1 MTNPDFVAA
10 ATRHLHD
17 ARILNE
23 KVCCDNAVYLA
34 GYVAECALKAVVE
47 RSGLTAQLFGHKLAK
62 LEGDGLDLAVAMLP
76 ASARYRPPA
85 SAVRAIN
92 SAWSPSL
99 RYSPSQA
106 GMVQSLGLVEA
117 AAEIWTS
124 CIGEMLLDGVILE
137 LPMMVE
143 ITFDTA
149 LQEVVAAVQKTGLDL
164 AGCELTLLRDLAGR
178 IRLHA
183 ACPTGQRWP
192 AGSRETLKTALRAA
206 QPYHTEVVYLEI
218 LGEGSREFPLTDRLV
233 SERQPYDVGE
243 RTENSPAWFRFER
256 RFSKDSWLQETGR
269 PQEPWPLENAP
280 VVVSFFGFKGGVGR
294 TSALA
299 AFALHLA
306 DQGKNVAAVDLDL
319 EAPGLASLLLGE
331 EIPTDLGVV
340 DFLVEER
347 LDRSSP
353 LALSRFYL
361 SSPHVEG
368 NGSLRVFPAGRLN
381 ENYVEKLGRIDIQGL
396 AEPEF
401 SARSLLRRLLGR
413 IRDEVRPDAILLDVR
428 AGLHDL
434 GGISLAGLSHLEL
447 IFAVHSA
454 QSWEGL
460 PLVLRHL
467 GRLRSDW
474 VKLVHTLVPSL
485 GRGGDEAHGEFVSR
499 AYELCSEYY
508 YLEGDLPGPEDET
521 ATHHAY
527 RLPFREALM
536 GLSDLH
542 RSRADLLADEHRLF
556 CEQLA
561 RDVGLGD

>member
-1 MTNPDFVAA
+1 M
-10 ATRHLHD
+10 R
-17 ARILNE
+17 
-23 KVCCDNAVYLA
+23 
-34 GYVAECALKAVVE
+34 
-47 RSGLTAQLFGHKLAK
+47 
-62 LEGDGLDLAVAMLP
+62 
-76 ASARYRPPA
+76 
-85 SAVRAIN
+85 
-92 SAWSPSL
+92 
-99 RYSPSQA
+99 
-106 GMVQSLGLVEA
+106 
-117 AAEIWTS
+117 
-124 CIGEMLLDGVILE
+124 
-137 LPMMVE
+137 VE

-149 LQEVVAAVQKTGLDL
+149 LQEVVAAVQRTDLDL

-183 ACPTGQRWP
+183 ACPAGQRWP

-233 SERQPYDVGE
+233 SERQPYAGGE

-306 DQGKNVAAVDLDL
+306 DQGKSVAAVDLDL

-368 NGSLRVFPAGRLN
+368 NGILRVFPAGRLN

-401 SARSLLRRLLGR
+401 SARSLLRRLIGR

-454 QSWEGL
+454 QTWEGL

-474 VKLVHTLVPSL
+474 VKLVHTLVPPL
-485 GRGGDEAHGEFVSR
+485 GRGGDQAHGEFVSH
-499 AYELCSEYY
+499 AYELCSEHY
-508 YLEGDLPGPEDET
+508 YLEEDLPGPEDET